1 VTEIAKYSVLILSVL
16 MAVGGIMG
24 FKKAKSKPSLIAG
37 VGSAIGLAACFA
49 FSLSNPS
56 YGLVGAA
63 IITAILE
70 FVFGVRLAKTKK
82 FMPAGMLVVV
92 NGIVMTIVIVSLMI
106 PTTCPAS
113 APSF

>member
-1 VTEIAKYSVLILSVL
+1 MTEIAKYSVLILSIL

-24 FKKAKSKPSLIAG
+24 FKKAKSKPSLIMG
-37 VGSAIGLAACFA
+37 VGSAILLAVSFVV
-49 FSLSNPS
+49 SLSNPS

-82 FMPAGMLVVV
+82 FMPSGMLLVV
-92 NGIVMTIVIVSLMI
+92 NSIVMAIVFVSLMV
-106 PTTCPAS
+106 PTVC
-113 APSF
+113 APSP